1 MEPHDA
7 KREIS
12 NLTAQIRRH
21 EKLYRLQN
29 APEISDAEFDR
40 MMRRLRELEESFPQ
54 FKSPDSPTE
63 RVGSDLDG
71 SFEEVE
77 HLTPMQ
83 SLDNVFDADQLRDFD
98 ARLRRVL
105 GLAAVP
111 ANAPAD
117 SLAGARKDEA
127 ENAAD
132 ADVSGNGGGAESVAD
147 GGGSGGKADSGSG
160 GKAGGG
166 ACGKGA
172 ENAGENSKK
181 NSEESSGK
189 SAEIA
194 EPRPLAYC
202 VEPKIDGAG
211 ISAVYENGRLMRLLT
226 RGNGREGNDISTNAF
241 LIRNLPLELKGDF
254 PALLEARGECYM
266 TVGEFERIRAARLEE
281 EQKKLEQR
289 RAKERAKLRKGG
301 PQGQG
306 ELPNFGDSAE
316 KSAAFSAGAGGAS
329 TTTSSDTSSTTTA
342 VPAAAPAGD
351 GSGGLGNL
359 GDFEGLGGS
368 GDSNALGDLGSS
380 ENSASPGD
388 SISLEK
394 SGDSG
399 NSGKVS
405 GYANPRNLAAGTM
418 KLLPKTFEENP
429 ELKNRELL
437 AVFYSIGACEGFRLC
452 RQSDL
457 PATFKRWGLPCV
469 DWFCVADGVDS
480 ALEKIAQFDSVR
492 RTLPYNTDGAVL
504 KLDDVSLHSLA
515 GATDKAPR
523 WAIAW
528 KYPPERRKTR
538 LKAVTL
544 QVGRTGV
551 VTPVAELEEVDFP
564 DSKVSRATLHNAGYI
579 AQKDIR
585 VGDVVVVEKA
595 GEIIPA
601 VVEVD
606 KSARPADSR
615 PYEFPENCP
624 ECGAKLAR
632 FGEKMLYR
640 CPNFTCPPQVR
651 GRLAH
656 FASRGCMDI
665 EGLGDKMTAFLVEN
679 FGVAS
684 PADLYGLTAEK
695 LLENEKFR
703 DGKGGLSKTG
713 ANLLAALEDSKRR
726 PLWRLIF
733 GLGILEIGAQF
744 AKELS
749 RRFGS
754 LDAIMNAPLSEI
766 MAIENFGSK
775 AAKDAQSVRALSIR
789 AFFDDSRN
797 RETIERLRACGLNF
811 AGADSG
817 GSGMPGGAGASGG
830 IFAGKAFAI
839 TGRLESMDRMR
850 AQALIESLGGRSQS
864 AVSSKTDYLIAS
876 PDSAGSK
883 LEKAR
888 ELGVEII
895 DEARFLQMLAE
906 GGVRPGAA
914 APENLEAPNPAR
926 PSPEGGGAKAKTK
939 ASQKRAEDSG
949 GQMSLF

>member
-1 MEPHDA
+1 M
-7 KREIS
+7 
-12 NLTAQIRRH
+12 
-21 EKLYRLQN
+21 YRLQN

-71 SFEEVE
+71 SFKEVE

-105 GLAAVP
+105 GLAPAP
-111 ANAPAD
+111 AN
-117 SLAGARKDEA
+117 ARKDEVA
-127 ENAAD
+127 EAANAAND
-132 ADVSGNGGGAESVAD
+132 GASANGD
-147 GGGSGGKADSGSG
+147 GEA
-160 GKAGGG
+160 AG
-166 ACGKGA
+166 GKGA
-172 ENAGENSKK
+172 ENA
-181 NSEESSGK
+181 EESSEENSGKGLEEDSGK
-189 SAEIA
+189 SSESA
-194 EPRPLAYC
+194 EPQPLVYC

-266 TVGEFERIRAARLEE
+266 TVGEFERIRAERLER

-289 RAKERAKLRKGG
+289 REKDRAKLRKGKSKS
-301 PQGQG
+301 QS
-306 ELPNFGDSAE
+306 ELPNFEDSAA
-316 KSAAFSAGAGGAS
+316 KPSAFFGGA
-329 TTTSSDTSSTTTA
+329 
-342 VPAAAPAGD
+342 AAAPVEN
-351 GSGGLGNL
+351 SGNSDDSSNPGELGFLENS
-359 GDFEGLGGS
+359 EASTSS
-368 GDSNALGDLGSS
+368 GDSITPA
-380 ENSASPGD
+380 
-388 SISLEK
+388 K
-394 SGDSG
+394 SGDSGNSG

-437 AVFYSIGACEGFRLC
+437 AVFYSVGACEGFRLR

-469 DWFCVADGVDS
+469 DWFCAVDGVDS
-480 ALEKIAQFDSVR
+480 ALEKIAQFDTVR
-492 RTLPYNTDGAVL
+492 RALPYNTDGAVL

-551 VTPVAELEEVDFP
+551 VTPVAELEETEFP

-585 VGDVVVVEKA
+585 VGDLVVVEKA

-615 PYEFPENCP
+615 PYEFPQNCP

-640 CPNFTCPPQVR
+640 CPNFGCPPQVR

-665 EGLGDKMTAFLVEN
+665 EGLGDKMTAFLVDN
-679 FGVAS
+679 FSVAS

-703 DGKGGLSKTG
+703 DDKGGLSKTG

-754 LDAIMNAPLSEI
+754 LDAIANAPLSEI

-797 RETIERLRACGLNF
+797 RDTIERLRACGLNF
-811 AGADSG
+811 AAADFGGA
-817 GSGMPGGAGASGG
+817 GMPGGSGASGG
-830 IFAGKAFAI
+830 IFAGRAFAI

-850 AQALIESLGGRSQS
+850 AQALIESLGGRIQS

-888 ELGVEII
+888 KLGVEIV
-895 DEARFLQMLAE
+895 DEARFLQMLEE
-906 GGVRPGAA
+906 GGVRPDAA
-914 APENLEAPNPAR
+914 SAPENLEALNPPR
-926 PSPEGGGAKAKTK
+926 PSPEGGGPKAE
-939 ASQKRAEDSG
+939 ASRERAEDSG
-949 GQMSLF
+949 NQMSLF